1 MTLNQAITTVLKRVG
16 LSTAAGELQ
25 DQARLYL
32 GMVVAEVSPLAN
44 WWWLDRTATFAT
56 VNGTR
61 TYTPISGNVAAWFS
75 FVDQSNNR
83 TLSIVGPDEYDALD
97 LDRDDTGTVEAV
109 FIGGLD
115 SSTGYPTIELW
126 RTPSAAA
133 TIRVRYRQD
142 IGAWTS
148 SNDSSELLALGI
160 PRIMEN
166 VLIYGASALFM
177 DEEGDEGSAAKEDAR
192 YSQVLSL
199 ALRQNSRQQGNRR
212 YPPLR
217 KRAADSELV
226 LRVGTDTVTGA

>member
-1 MTLNQAITTVLKRVG
+1 MTLSQAITTVLKRVG

-32 GMVVAEVSPLAN
+32 GMTVAEVSPLSN

-56 VNGTR
+56 VASTR
-61 TYTPISGNVAAWFS
+61 VYTPISGNVAAWYS
-75 FVDQSNNR
+75 FVDQTNSR
-83 TLSIVGPDEYDALD
+83 TLDIVGPDEYDALD
-97 LDRDDTGTVEAV
+97 LDRDDSGTVKAV
-109 FIGGLD
+109 FLGGLD
-115 SSTGYPTIELW
+115 TSTGYPTVELW
-126 RTPSAAA
+126 RTPSAVA

-142 IGAWTS
+142 ISAWS
-148 SNDSSELLALGI
+148 SDNDSSELLALGI

-166 VLIYGASALFM
+166 VLIYGASALYM

-192 YSQVLSL
+192 YNQALSL

-217 KRAADSELV
+217 NRAGDGLS
-226 LRVGTDTVTGA
+226 LRIGTDTVTGA